1 MSSNVRVL
9 RPQDQTRFA
18 RLGDWFVD
26 LASNR
31 LLRGERELRPTPK
44 AMAVLRQLMLANGAP
59 QTRTELLDT
68 VWRDAFPTDD
78 VLTHAIT
85 ELRRAIEEDPKL
97 PRHIETIPKVGYRLL
112 TPVEWLEQLP
122 GAAADAAAE
131 TAPAGPVVAE
141 APPRRPQ
148 GLWVIGILV
157 VAACTLLAV
166 FGRAPPPSRVDLRN
180 PLFAQSGFPVRPVT
194 AESDSETF
202 PSISPDGTSVA
213 YTARYPGDDG
223 PHIYLRG
230 LSGSPPIRLS
240 RSDSSE
246 ETYPVWS
253 PDGTQ
258 IAFLRMRGDV
268 CRIVVVAALG
278 GRERE
283 VAGCEPH
290 FLDYFDWSRDGR
302 SLLISRQRQLAPVDG
317 KERLET
323 VKSLHRL
330 ALEDGQVS
338 PLDYQRDPG

>member
-78 VLTHAIT
+78 VLTHAVT
-85 ELRRAIEEDPKL
+85 ELRRAIEDDPKL
-97 PRHIETIPKVGYRLL
+97 PRHIETIPKVGYRLV

-122 GAAADAAAE
+122 GAGGGESAADGASLPAAAPAD
-131 TAPAGPVVAE
+131 APKRPV
-141 APPRRPQ
+141 
-148 GLWVIGILV
+148 GLWIVGAAV
-157 VAACTLLAV
+157 VLLCTFLAV

-180 PLFAQSGFPVRPVT
+180 PLFAQSGFPTRPVT

-213 YTARYPGDDG
+213 YTARYP
-223 PHIYLRG
+223 
-230 LSGSPPIRLS
+230 
-240 RSDSSE
+240 
-246 ETYPVWS
+246 
-253 PDGTQ
+253 
-258 IAFLRMRGDV
+258 
-268 CRIVVVAALG
+268 
-278 GRERE
+278 
-283 VAGCEPH
+283 
-290 FLDYFDWSRDGR
+290 
-302 SLLISRQRQLAPVDG
+302 
-317 KERLET
+317 
-323 VKSLHRL
+323 
-330 ALEDGQVS
+330 
-338 PLDYQRDPG
+338 